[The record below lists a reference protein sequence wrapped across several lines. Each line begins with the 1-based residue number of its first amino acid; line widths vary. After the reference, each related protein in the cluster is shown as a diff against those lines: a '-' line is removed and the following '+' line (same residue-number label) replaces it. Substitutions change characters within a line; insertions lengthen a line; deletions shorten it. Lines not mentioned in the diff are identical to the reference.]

1 MHLKSTS
8 LIVALGLITVPS
20 VHGLPVEVIDSAKT
34 GTDLTVRTTDDSGE
48 NSLAIRDPGSVA
60 LYSRNDEAVKMNA
73 MALQTGVKLATIG
86 VLGSVGCVFV
96 TGITGGA
103 GAAPC
108 LYGVA
113 GVSPLFALSRTSF

>member
-1 MHLKSTS
+1 MHLKTTS
-8 LIVALGLITVPS
+8 LVVALGLITTPS
-20 VHGLPVEVIDSAKT
+20 VHGLPVEIIDSAKT
-34 GTDLTVRTTDDSGE
+34 GTDLAVRTSDGRGG

-73 MALQTGVKLATIG
+73 MALETGVKLATIG
-86 VLGSVGCVFV
+86 AIGSVGCLFV
-96 TGITGGA
+96 AGITGGA

-113 GVSPLFALSRTSF
+113 GVSPLFVLSIT